1 MLQQHTKKKYN
12 IKTMTQ
18 IAMLI
23 ALSMI
28 GATIKVQGS
37 IAFDSM
43 AGFFAALYIS
53 PLAGGM
59 VGLLGHLLSATT
71 AGFPM
76 TIPMHML
83 VAFQMLVFIYI
94 FGWVYEKT
102 SSWIAILVGTFLNG
116 PVGALLAVPVS
127 LMLGFGGW
135 PLFLMLWMPL
145 TIASF
150 INIVLATVVYKGILR
165 GTR

>member
-1 MLQQHTKKKYN
+1 MRKKYN

-28 GATIKVQGS
+28 GATIKIQGS

-43 AGFFAALYIS
+43 AAFFAALYIG

-59 VGLLGHLLSATT
+59 VGVLGHLLSAAT

-76 TIPMHML
+76 TIPMHIL
-83 VAFQMLVFIYI
+83 VAFQMLVFVYV
-94 FGWVYEKT
+94 FGWVYTKAP
-102 SSWIAILVGTFLNG
+102 SWVAILIGTFLNG

-135 PLFLMLWMPL
+135 PLFLMIWMPL

-150 INIVLATVVYKGILR
+150 ANIVLATVVYKTISR
-165 GTR
+165 GKR